1 MPRSRSSS
9 RPASRPSSR
18 PPSMMSTALNLSPQ
32 VQHLGDL
39 LIAKITGFSRDEE
52 NFGICHDFL
61 VSNLLYHTYL
71 EPHDRDVTKRCEKLS
86 EKWDIQNK
94 GQKSARFEELLSRYH
109 ESPIFSQGVDHEQHG
124 LKGRLLVLL
133 LSLTN
138 SDQVQ
143 VDVDEN
149 AIDEGVEMLLNELVQ
164 ESESSKAA
172 RKAAEIRAL
181 LAEGEDLAPQYSDYS
196 DLSDWSSDEELE
208 DIKMPTI
215 VQPEKKVSIKHVRRP
230 ITHLP
235 GVSQPLQ
242 PPKSIGNIQ
251 FLYKNR
257 LR

>member
-1 MPRSRSSS
+1 M
-9 RPASRPSSR
+9 
-18 PPSMMSTALNLSPQ
+18 
-32 VQHLGDL
+32 
-39 LIAKITGFSRDEE
+39 
-52 NFGICHDFL
+52 
-61 VSNLLYHTYL
+61 
-71 EPHDRDVTKRCEKLS
+71 S

-164 ESESSKAA
+164 ESECSKAA

-251 FLYKNR
+251 LLYNR